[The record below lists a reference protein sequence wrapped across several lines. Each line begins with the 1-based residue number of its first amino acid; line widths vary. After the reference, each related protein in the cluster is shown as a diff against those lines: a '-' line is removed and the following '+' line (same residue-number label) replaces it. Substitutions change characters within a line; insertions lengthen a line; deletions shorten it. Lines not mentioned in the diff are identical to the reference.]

1 MAILIGNEV
10 RQLSSGVAIDAKVGA
25 ANAVYVAPVSKKVMI
40 TAVVL
45 RCTFATSITVGASA
59 KVEINAAAGDIFA
72 EEVLIDVLNVDDQW
86 SFAAEARGLVL
97 PAGAQVD
104 VTITNPA
111 TGTAQTLQAD
121 VIGYFIF

>member
-10 RQLSSGVAIDAKVGA
+10 RQLSSGVIIDAKVGA
-25 ANAVYVAPVSKKVMI
+25 ANAVYTAPSSKKVMI

-45 RCTFATSITVGASA
+45 RCAFANSITVGASA
-59 KVEINAAAGDIFA
+59 KVEINPAAGDIFA

-86 SFAAEARGLVL
+86 AFVAEARGLII